1 MSATLDWSYGLLS
14 EAGQR
19 VLRHLAIFDGS
30 FTLRAAVAIT
40 ADACHSKD
48 EIVEQVTKLT
58 EVSLVIADR
67 DGLEPRFRLLETTR
81 AYALEKL
88 AESREGDRLLRGRA
102 EHFRNQLETVIED
115 VGATDDGAAL
125 DRHEIGPSAPLSRV
139 NFYRAGASSIG
150 ASLAAPARTNL
161 PTWLRRTA

>member
-67 DGLEPRFRLLETTR
+67 DGFEPCFRLLETTR

-88 AESREGDRLLRGRA
+88 AGSGEGERLSRRHA
-102 EHFRNQLETVIED
+102 EHFRNQLETVVED
-115 VGATDDGAAL
+115 IGATEDGAAL
-125 DRHEIGPSAPLSRV
+125 DRHETGPFAPLSRV

-150 ASLAAPARTNL
+150 ASLAASAHTNL
-161 PTWLRRTA
+161 PTRLRMTA